1 MLPLVQK
8 LGLLY
13 LAYSPLERGLLA
25 LDPYL
30 ASVGTK
36 YGKSA
41 AQVAL
46 NWLISV
52 PNVVPVVRALRHVE
66 ENAAAVGLA
75 PQSSRLGGDKQTI
88 HPLPPRVNILKPRQ
102 GEVWLFRYA
111 T

>member
-13 LAYSPLERGLLA
+13 LAYPPRERPPLP

-30 ASVGTK
+30 ASVGAK

-52 PNVVPVVRALRHVE
+52 PNVVPIVRALRHVE
-66 ENAAAVGLA
+66 ENAAAAGWRLS
-75 PQSSRLGGDKQTI
+75 PQDWEEINKRFI
-88 HPLPPRVNILKPRQ
+88 HYRH
-102 GEVWLFRYA
+102 G
-111 T
+111 

>member
-1 MLPLVQK
+1 MLLLVQK

-30 ASVGTK
+30 ALIGAN

-52 PNVVPVVRALRHVE
+52 LNVVPIVRVLRHVE
-66 ENAAAVGLA
+66 ENAIKDAYRQGQRVVVTT
-75 PQSSRLGGDKQTI
+75 LGGTWRKT
-88 HPLPPRVNILKPRQ
+88 P
-102 GEVWLFRYA
+102 
-111 T
+111 

>member
-1 MLPLVQK
+1 M
-8 LGLLY
+8 GLLY

-30 ASVGTK
+30 ALIGAN

-52 PNVVPVVRALRHVE
+52 LNVVPIVRVLRHVE
-66 ENAAAVGLA
+66 ENAIKDAYRQGQRVVVTT
-75 PQSSRLGGDKQTI
+75 LGGTWRKT
-88 HPLPPRVNILKPRQ
+88 P
-102 GEVWLFRYA
+102 
-111 T
+111 